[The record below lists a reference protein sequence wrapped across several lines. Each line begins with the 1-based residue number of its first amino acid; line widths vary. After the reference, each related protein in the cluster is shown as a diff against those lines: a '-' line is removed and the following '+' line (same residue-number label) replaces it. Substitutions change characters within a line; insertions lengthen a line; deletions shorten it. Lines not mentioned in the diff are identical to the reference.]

1 MEREYIGR
9 AKKPKMTRENSV
21 KKVCQFYTIL
31 YMGVLGTPSMNSK
44 SAIYTL
50 CLTGPFRLNS
60 PAARRI
66 EIASKKGQALI
77 AMLAMAGGG
86 ERTRS
91 WLQGQLWGSRQPD
104 QAQASLRA
112 ELSNLRKILNDD
124 GHILLYADHSRIWLD
139 VNMIEVVAQ
148 NSNGI
153 AAVNGEFLEGLDIPH
168 EEGFEDWLRN
178 QRANAHN
185 QETAKFTNS
194 PQATQSSVD
203 HNEEDSNFASMPA
216 LAILPFQ
223 NLTGDND
230 QDFLAEGLS
239 EDLIDRL
246 SRLRWLPIIAR
257 SSSFAEDVNNV
268 DPRGIGKKLGARYL
282 LEGRIRH
289 LRGALHLSASLCD
302 CETGQTLWTQK
313 SSLEALD
320 QADSFSDLVL
330 GLTNILGAKIDQ
342 EEQVRALRKPQ
353 SDLNVRDLIWRGRWH
368 LNRFTKSDSDLAAEC
383 FTKALDIEPNSP
395 EALIQYTWSKLL
407 DLWTQRATDDEK
419 MTLRRMAQ
427 KAIIADYDDAR
438 GHMLA
443 GIAEIWLMQPLRA
456 EALLRRAT
464 DLNPSLVM
472 AHAQLGTALNLRG
485 EHHDAIEALRYAV
498 RLSPNDHD
506 LFYTSGE
513 LASAHLMTG
522 DYDAAIKHADLSIS
536 RRSAYWLAHV
546 VKIGALAKAGQ
557 QKSAKRAYVDL
568 LQVKP
573 DFTNEFVDWIPYLD
587 RSKNLFLKE
596 GLNLS
601 AA

>member
-1 MEREYIGR
+1 
-9 AKKPKMTRENSV
+9 
-21 KKVCQFYTIL
+21 
-31 YMGVLGTPSMNSK
+31 MNDK
-44 SAIYTL
+44 SAAYTL
-50 CLTGPFRLNS
+50 CLTGPFRLN
-60 PAARRI
+60 AADGRRI

-124 GHILLYADHSRIWLD
+124 AHILLHADHSRIWLD
-139 VNMIEVVAQ
+139 LSIIEVDAR
-148 NSNGI
+148 NTTRNANGN
-153 AAVNGEFLEGLDIPH
+153 ASGEFLEGLDIPH
-168 EEGFEDWLRN
+168 EEAFEDWLRN
-178 QRANAHN
+178 ERARANDRDNSHA
-185 QETAKFTNS
+185 TALAQPNLTSGANGQNS
-194 PQATQSSVD
+194 K
-203 HNEEDSNFASMPA
+203 HFAALPA

-223 NLTGDND
+223 NLTGDD
-230 QDFLAEGLS
+230 EQDFLAEGLS

-246 SRLRWLPIIAR
+246 SRLRWLPVIAR
-257 SSSFAEDVNNV
+257 SSSFAEGATNA
-268 DPRGIGKKLGARYL
+268 DPRAIGQKLGARYL

-289 LRGALHLSASLCD
+289 LRSALHLSASLCD

-313 SSLEALD
+313 SSLEAIN
-320 QADSFSDLVL
+320 QADSFDDLVA
-330 GLTNILGAKIDQ
+330 GLTNVLGAKIDQ

-368 LNRFTKSDSDLAAEC
+368 LNRFTKHDSDLAAEC
-383 FTKALDIEPNSP
+383 FAKALDIEPNSP

-407 DLWTQRATDDEK
+407 DMWTQRATEDEK
-419 MTLRRMAQ
+419 MSLRQMAQ

-464 DLNPSLVM
+464 ELNPSLVM

-485 EHHDAIEALRYAV
+485 EHDDAMKALQYAI

-513 LASAHLMTG
+513 LASAHFMTG
-522 DYDAAIKHADLSIS
+522 DFEAAVKHADLSIS

-546 VKIGALAKAGQ
+546 VKIGGLVKLGQ
-557 QKSAKRAYVDL
+557 QKNAKRAVADL
-568 LQVKP
+568 MQVKP
-573 DFTNEFVDWIPYLD
+573 DFTPEFVDWIPYLD
-587 RSKNLFLKE
+587 RSKNTFLKD

-601 AA
+601 SA

>member
-1 MEREYIGR
+1 MH
-9 AKKPKMTRENSV
+9 TEN
-21 KKVCQFYTIL
+21 T
-31 YMGVLGTPSMNSK
+31 
-44 SAIYTL
+44 AYTL
-50 CLTGPFRLNS
+50 CLIGPFRLI
-60 PAARRI
+60 AADGRRI

-124 GHILLYADHSRIWLD
+124 VHILLYADHSRIWLNM
-139 VNMIEVVAQ
+139 NMIAVDAR
-148 NSNGI
+148 NTNG
-153 AAVNGEFLEGLDIPH
+153 NTYGEFLEGLDIPY
-168 EEGFEDWLRN
+168 EEAFEDWLRN
-178 QRANAHN
+178 ERARAHDREHDHSKALSQSPVINAVNGQTDKHF
-185 QETAKFTNS
+185 EAL
-194 PQATQSSVD
+194 
-203 HNEEDSNFASMPA
+203 PA

-223 NLTGDND
+223 NLTGDD
-230 QDFLAEGLS
+230 EQDFLAEGLS

-257 SSSFAEDVNNV
+257 SSSFAEDITNI
-268 DPRGIGKKLGARYL
+268 DPRAIGQKLGARYL

-313 SSLEALD
+313 SSLTAIN
-320 QADSFSDLVL
+320 QADSFDDLVS
-330 GLTNILGAKIDQ
+330 GLANVLGAKIDQ

-368 LNRFTKSDSDLAAEC
+368 LNRFTKNDSNLAAEC
-383 FTKALDIEPNSP
+383 FAKALNLEPNSP

-407 DLWTQRATDDEK
+407 DMWTQRATEEEK
-419 MTLRRMAQ
+419 ISLRQMAQ

-443 GIAEIWLMQPLRA
+443 GISEIWLMQPLRA
-456 EALLRRAT
+456 EALLRRAIE
-464 DLNPSLVM
+464 LNPSLVM
-472 AHAQLGTALNLRG
+472 AHAQLGSALNLRG
-485 EHHDAIEALRYAV
+485 EHADAIIALQYAV

-513 LASAHLMTG
+513 LASANFMMG
-522 DYDAAIKHADLSIS
+522 DNETAIKHADLSIS

-546 VKIGALAKAGQ
+546 VKIGALAKLGQ
-557 QKSAKRAYVDL
+557 LKNAKRAHADL
-568 LQVKP
+568 LRVKP
-573 DFTNEFVDWIPYLD
+573 DFTAEFVDWIPYLD
-587 RSKNLFLKE
+587 RSKNIFLRD

-601 AA
+601 AT

>member
-1 MEREYIGR
+1 
-9 AKKPKMTRENSV
+9 
-21 KKVCQFYTIL
+21 
-31 YMGVLGTPSMNSK
+31 MNNQN
-44 SAIYTL
+44 AAYTL
-50 CLTGPFRLNS
+50 CLTGPFRLT
-60 PAARRI
+60 AADGRRI

-77 AMLAMAGGG
+77 AMLAMSGGG

-112 ELSNLRKILNDD
+112 ELSNLRKILNTDV
-124 GHILLYADHSRIWLD
+124 HILLHADHSRIWLEFSLIAID
-139 VNMIEVVAQ
+139 AH
-148 NSNGI
+148 SANGN
-153 AAVNGEFLEGLDIPH
+153 AYGEFLEGLDIPH
-168 EEGFEDWLRN
+168 EEAFEDWLRN
-178 QRANAHN
+178 ERARAHDRDHA
-185 QETAKFTNS
+185 QVGTTS
-194 PQATQSSVD
+194 QPQATSSANGQAD
-203 HNEEDSNFASMPA
+203 KDFTTFPA

-223 NLTGDND
+223 NLTGDD
-230 QDFLAEGLS
+230 EQDFLAEGLS

-246 SRLRWLPIIAR
+246 SRLRWLPVIAR
-257 SSSFAEDVNNV
+257 SSSFAEDATNV
-268 DPRGIGKKLGARYL
+268 DPRAIGQKLGARYL

-313 SSLEALD
+313 SSLEAIN
-320 QADSFSDLVL
+320 QSDSFDDLVS
-330 GLTNILGAKIDQ
+330 GLTNVLGAKIDQ

-368 LNRFTKSDSDLAAEC
+368 LNRFTKNDSDLAAEC
-383 FTKALDIEPNSP
+383 FSKALDIEPNSP

-407 DLWTQRATDDEK
+407 DMWTQRATDDEK
-419 MTLRRMAQ
+419 MLLRQMAQ

-443 GIAEIWLMQPLRA
+443 GISEIWLMQPLRA
-456 EALLRRAT
+456 EALLRRAIE
-464 DLNPSLVM
+464 LNPSLVM
-472 AHAQLGTALNLRG
+472 AHAQLGSALNLRG
-485 EHHDAIEALRYAV
+485 EHPDAIVALHHAV

-513 LASAHLMTG
+513 LASAHFMMG
-522 DYDAAIKHADLSIS
+522 EHEAAIKHADLSIS

-546 VKIGALAKAGQ
+546 VKIGALAKLGQ
-557 QKSAKRAYVDL
+557 QKNAKRAFADL

-573 DFTNEFVDWIPYLD
+573 DFTPEFVDWIPYLD
-587 RSKNLFLKE
+587 RSKNIILKD

-601 AA
+601 AI